1 MFEGFSRSDPL
12 CMVVY
17 KHFREQVEGIVAAE
31 GLGFWFDELVPGLNR
46 VSRLYLYILSQQF
59 QVLLIEFKVVFL
71 EILEQIV
78 GSQYLSDLYKLIA
91 VAVSHKERLFL
102 EDLRQSTDTIEAN
115 MAPVDQMSSE

>member
-1 MFEGFSRSDPL
+1 M
-12 CMVVY
+12 
-17 KHFREQVEGIVAAE
+17 
-31 GLGFWFDELVPGLNR
+31 
-46 VSRLYLYILSQQF
+46 SRLYLCLLSQQF